1 MAIDISQLPLK
12 YQQQALKKYEEQQAR
27 RRSTTVGEVRT
38 AKETGQKYHNIPTER
53 LSADGTVI
61 RFPSRKEAR
70 RFDELLV
77 RLQTGQI
84 QDLRLQVDFTLQEA
98 YTDANGHRIRAIRY
112 KADFTYL
119 ERDEKGNTWKRI
131 AEDAKGKRTKEYVM
145 KKKMMKDRLGI
156 DIIEV

>member
-1 MAIDISQLPLK
+1 M
-12 YQQQALKKYEEQQAR
+12 
-27 RRSTTVGEVRT
+27 
-38 AKETGQKYHNIPTER
+38 H

-119 ERDEKGNTWKRI
+119 ERDKKENTWKRI
-131 AEDAKGKRTKEYVM
+131 VEDAKGKRTKEYVM

-156 DIIEV
+156 DIVEV